1 MEKLYPIKVIH
12 KKHIHSIISTGKLD
26 HFFKSNTIRRSTQP
40 FLGGTL
46 KKEKIPGPAYYK
58 IKK

>member
-1 MEKLYPIKVIH
+1 V
-12 KKHIHSIISTGKLD
+12 ISTGKLN

-40 FLGGTL
+40 FQGGTL

-58 IKK
+58 VKKPQAQDPHHFNKDKKWI